1 MTSVIKRYPDMRPM
15 SADWYD
21 IYKRYLGSAIW
32 QERRE
37 EAMRTHGRY
46 CKICRR
52 KDSLEIHHESYVLD
66 MFVDDNNVNEHMV
79 LCRVCHEDLH
89 KKRRRVEELYAP
101 PKPTIDAPHVAPR
114 LHHSA
119 HSGILPTVD
128 EKKLSP
134 GIPPNGLVSK

>member
-1 MTSVIKRYPDMRPM
+1 MRPM

-79 LCRVCHEDLH
+79 LCRVWQG
-89 KKRRRVEELYAP
+89 
-101 PKPTIDAPHVAPR
+101 
-114 LHHSA
+114 SA
-119 HSGILPTVD
+119 GHGWAGQGMGPLWS
-128 EKKLSP
+128 KA
-134 GIPPNGLVSK
+134 GLG